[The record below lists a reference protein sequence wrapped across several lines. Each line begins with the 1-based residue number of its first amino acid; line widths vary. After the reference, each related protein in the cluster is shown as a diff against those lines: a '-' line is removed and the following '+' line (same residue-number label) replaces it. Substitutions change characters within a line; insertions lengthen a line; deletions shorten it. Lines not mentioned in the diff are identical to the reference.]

1 MSMKHELYTKEQEA
15 MQKKLAETI
24 AENIQRQ
31 KSKKEGQYL
40 KLQQEV
46 EDGKILAKELR
57 EKLELQQQ
65 SKTRQFSRM
74 HEEWTNGVF
83 HKLNDPIVAKVQSM
97 DGKQRSAER
106 AEAYQKFLDIT
117 NKKGGLFRDIII
129 ESEYNPLSDAKFIN
143 HRAKLD
149 DPVKRAIR
157 RREEE
162 DAIARDGA
170 NMSNEAGDLPVLSGQ
185 NVGRSDNL
193 DVKLWSKG
201 EFESTPYGYFHK
213 MMNSTASSDG
223 SKTYASHVKLDH
235 YNIEKGPEVLR
246 TKRKHVTMPLPAP
259 WLSYKTKDGKEYY
272 YNPETKVTTW
282 TKPSGSS
289 SKTPPKH
296 HKSSSGGGSSSTPA
310 LPTGGAGRGGLLAQ
324 IQQGTR
330 LNKVKTVE
338 KTLFADHPSGSVGG
352 GAGTGAG
359 SSAPAASPPMGG
371 GGGMGAMMAAIK
383 QGGSLRKTPSSG
395 IQRENSSGG
404 STSSAPSG
412 AGGFAEI
419 MRKNRE
425 AAARKSG
432 GGSVPP
438 AHNSSSAPSTP
449 RQTPSSG
456 SYENGNSNAVE
467 ARLAAIESKL
477 DKIMAHLGIN

>member
-1 MSMKHELYTKEQEA
+1 MSIRVHNSEHFEELRQSALSNSSLPSKYAEKISSLSLSTASPPNASGKMTASVLSKETHMKRMSMKHELYTKEQEA

-97 DGKQRSAER
+97 DGKQRSAEK

-246 TKRKHVTMPLPAP
+246 QELPKGKRTNFDG
-259 WLSYKTKDGKEYY
+259 YKIPK
-272 YNPETKVTTW
+272 TTF
-282 TKPSGSS
+282 
-289 SKTPPKH
+289 
-296 HKSSSGGGSSSTPA
+296 
-310 LPTGGAGRGGLLAQ
+310 Q
-324 IQQGTR
+324 I
-330 LNKVKTVE
+330 N
-338 KTLFADHPSGSVGG
+338 
-352 GAGTGAG
+352 
-359 SSAPAASPPMGG
+359 
-371 GGGMGAMMAAIK
+371 
-383 QGGSLRKTPSSG
+383 
-395 IQRENSSGG
+395 
-404 STSSAPSG
+404 
-412 AGGFAEI
+412 
-419 MRKNRE
+419 
-425 AAARKSG
+425 
-432 GGSVPP
+432 
-438 AHNSSSAPSTP
+438 
-449 RQTPSSG
+449 
-456 SYENGNSNAVE
+456 
-467 ARLAAIESKL
+467 
-477 DKIMAHLGIN
+477 

>member
-1 MSMKHELYTKEQEA
+1 MSIRVHNSEHFEELRQSALSNSSLPSKSRSTASPPNASDKMTASVLSKETHMKRMSMKHELYTKEQEA

-106 AEAYQKFLDIT
+106 LKRTRNFWILPT
-117 NKKGGLFRDIII
+117 KKADY
-129 ESEYNPLSDAKFIN
+129 SVTLSLKAT
-143 HRAKLD
+143 
-149 DPVKRAIR
+149 
-157 RREEE
+157 
-162 DAIARDGA
+162 
-170 NMSNEAGDLPVLSGQ
+170 GDLPVLSGQ

-246 TKRKHVTMPLPAP
+246 QELPKGKRTNFDG
-259 WLSYKTKDGKEYY
+259 YKIPK
-272 YNPETKVTTW
+272 TTF
-282 TKPSGSS
+282 
-289 SKTPPKH
+289 
-296 HKSSSGGGSSSTPA
+296 
-310 LPTGGAGRGGLLAQ
+310 Q
-324 IQQGTR
+324 I
-330 LNKVKTVE
+330 N
-338 KTLFADHPSGSVGG
+338 
-352 GAGTGAG
+352 
-359 SSAPAASPPMGG
+359 
-371 GGGMGAMMAAIK
+371 
-383 QGGSLRKTPSSG
+383 
-395 IQRENSSGG
+395 
-404 STSSAPSG
+404 
-412 AGGFAEI
+412 
-419 MRKNRE
+419 
-425 AAARKSG
+425 
-432 GGSVPP
+432 
-438 AHNSSSAPSTP
+438 
-449 RQTPSSG
+449 
-456 SYENGNSNAVE
+456 
-467 ARLAAIESKL
+467 
-477 DKIMAHLGIN
+477 

>member
-1 MSMKHELYTKEQEA
+1 MSIRVHNSEHFEELRQSALSNSSLPSKSRSTASPPNASDKMTASVLSKETHMKRMSMKHELYTKEQEA

-246 TKRKHVTMPLPAP
+246 QELPKGKRTNFDG
-259 WLSYKTKDGKEYY
+259 YKIPK
-272 YNPETKVTTW
+272 TTF
-282 TKPSGSS
+282 
-289 SKTPPKH
+289 
-296 HKSSSGGGSSSTPA
+296 
-310 LPTGGAGRGGLLAQ
+310 Q
-324 IQQGTR
+324 I
-330 LNKVKTVE
+330 N
-338 KTLFADHPSGSVGG
+338 
-352 GAGTGAG
+352 
-359 SSAPAASPPMGG
+359 
-371 GGGMGAMMAAIK
+371 
-383 QGGSLRKTPSSG
+383 
-395 IQRENSSGG
+395 
-404 STSSAPSG
+404 
-412 AGGFAEI
+412 
-419 MRKNRE
+419 
-425 AAARKSG
+425 
-432 GGSVPP
+432 
-438 AHNSSSAPSTP
+438 
-449 RQTPSSG
+449 
-456 SYENGNSNAVE
+456 
-467 ARLAAIESKL
+467 
-477 DKIMAHLGIN
+477 